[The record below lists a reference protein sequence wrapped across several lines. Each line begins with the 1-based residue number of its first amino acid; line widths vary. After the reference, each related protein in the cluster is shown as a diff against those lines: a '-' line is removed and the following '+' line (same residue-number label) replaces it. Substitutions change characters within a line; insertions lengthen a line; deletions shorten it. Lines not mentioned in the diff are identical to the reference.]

1 MLCLCTSSHCTTL
14 HGGGRQ
20 LYTQT
25 NRNRQPGIVFVN
37 KSLELSQQ
45 SVPLVTPYDAFQLQT
60 IYHHASPSG
69 PIPGLF
75 RKLELSNQGD
85 MLRND
90 PFMSQGYH
98 VNVQR
103 GAIYRPVSLEYLYD
117 MYRHQQHHGDRAILT
132 WTSTMDHALTFDYYL
147 THGMLPDISHKA
159 SVLALAMMARNAYH
173 DKIDDRGDWYDLGA
187 PWNLN
192 ESFGW
197 ESDGI
202 RGHVFGNRDKSI
214 FIISIKGSSSG
225 KTRHNDSVNEKLL
238 FSCCCGNEDH
248 SEQQPTCDCKMN
260 ENACDN
266 HCLENRIKGSEF
278 YYDMAMRIYKDI
290 SDRHPQ
296 STIWLTGHSLG
307 GAVASLVGQTFL
319 VPIVSFGIPG
329 DQFAARKLHLPHAP
343 GLPLPVWH
351 YGHTADPIFA
361 GKCSNVDGGCRDYI
375 AETQCHTGKVCE
387 WDTVKDKGW
396 DASLRHHQIEH
407 MIEYLLKDEES
418 SLPECKPE
426 NKECSDCGQW
436 KYVDS
441 RDQPAPHHSSTAV
454 PSPTHTSI
462 PASPEPTICS
472 WW

>member
-1 MLCLCTSSHCTTL
+1 MKHSRKVALSIIRSWVLWKHTQTHHLLSSSQLNGGMNRSIVSNLVLIFMLCLCTSSHCTTL

-187 PWNLN
+187 PWNLV
-192 ESFGW
+192 SWQHFYFGLGFLLANPSLTKPFYLVEW
-197 ESDGI
+197 ILWLGI
-202 RGHVFGNRDKSI
+202 RW
-214 FIISIKGSSSG
+214 
-225 KTRHNDSVNEKLL
+225 
-238 FSCCCGNEDH
+238 H
-248 SEQQPTCDCKMN
+248 SRTC
-260 ENACDN
+260 
-266 HCLENRIKGSEF
+266 L
-278 YYDMAMRIYKDI
+278 
-290 SDRHPQ
+290 
-296 STIWLTGHSLG
+296 W
-307 GAVASLVGQTFL
+307 
-319 VPIVSFGIPG
+319 
-329 DQFAARKLHLPHAP
+329 
-343 GLPLPVWH
+343 
-351 YGHTADPIFA
+351 
-361 GKCSNVDGGCRDYI
+361 
-375 AETQCHTGKVCE
+375 
-387 WDTVKDKGW
+387 
-396 DASLRHHQIEH
+396 
-407 MIEYLLKDEES
+407 
-418 SLPECKPE
+418 
-426 NKECSDCGQW
+426 
-436 KYVDS
+436 
-441 RDQPAPHHSSTAV
+441 
-454 PSPTHTSI
+454 
-462 PASPEPTICS
+462 
-472 WW
+472 